1 MRRIFAE
8 WKTYR
13 TRFLVRAQQ
22 LDQAL
27 AFTDALGRE
36 HRGQIGDYLVES
48 SDGTRSIT
56 PRAIFEDIYVV
67 MGPVEQSSKEKL
79 PGGRKLPISSPK
91 RRSPSRT
98 ASA

>member
-1 MRRIFAE
+1 VRKIFAE

-13 TRFLVRAQQ
+13 TRFLVCAQQ
-22 LDQAL
+22 LDRAYT
-27 AFTDALGRE
+27 FTDALGRE

-67 MGPVEQSSKEKL
+67 MVAAEPLSKEKL
-79 PGGRKLPISSPK
+79 SGGRKLPVSSLK
-91 RRSPSRT
+91 RRPISRT
-98 ASA
+98 ATA